1 MDKKDHK
8 NQDKTNQ
15 TQEPDEIDYKEL
27 YEKELQRK
35 KDLEEEN
42 EILRKSMDFLKEVK
56 EWI

>member
-1 MDKKDHK
+1 MDKKDYK

-15 TQEPDEIDYKEL
+15 KQEPDEIDYKEL

-56 EWI
+56 E

>member
-15 TQEPDEIDYKEL
+15 KQEPDEIDYKEL

>member
-15 TQEPDEIDYKEL
+15 KQEPDEIDYKEL

-42 EILRKSMDFLKEVK
+42 EVLRKSMDFLKEVK

>member
-1 MDKKDHK
+1 MDKKDYK
-8 NQDKTNQ
+8 NEDKTNQ
-15 TQEPDEIDYKEL
+15 KQEPKEIDYKES

>member
-8 NQDKTNQ
+8 NQDKTDQ
-15 TQEPDEIDYKEL
+15 KQEPDEIDYKEL
-27 YEKELQRK
+27 YEKEFQRM

-56 EWI
+56 E

>member
-1 MDKKDHK
+1 MDKKDYK

-15 TQEPDEIDYKEL
+15 KQEPDEIDYKEL